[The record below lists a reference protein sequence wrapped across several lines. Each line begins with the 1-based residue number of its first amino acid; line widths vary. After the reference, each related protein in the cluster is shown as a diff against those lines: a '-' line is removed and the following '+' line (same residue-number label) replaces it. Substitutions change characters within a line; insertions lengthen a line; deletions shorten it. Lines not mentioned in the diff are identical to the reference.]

1 MKNHQLNPDELCKK
15 GEALAGKILKR
26 NGYKILKRNY
36 VSKYGEIDIIATSR
50 RYHIH
55 FVEVKYYRFTNWV
68 HPIQAVTKSKQKKI
82 KYTAT
87 HFLNHC
93 CFDCKAI
100 QFDIIVIEKGT
111 VKDHVLYAF

>member
-1 MKNHQLNPDELCKK
+1 MNKGKLGELIAK
-15 GEALAGKILKR
+15 AYLVQ
-26 NGYKILKRNY
+26 NGFQIIRSNY
-36 VSKYGEIDIIATSR
+36 FSNGGEIDIIATSR
-50 RYHIH
+50 RYQLH

-87 HFLNHC
+87 HFLNNC
-93 CFDCKAI
+93 CFDCKDI

-111 VKDHVLYAF
+111 VKNHVLYAF